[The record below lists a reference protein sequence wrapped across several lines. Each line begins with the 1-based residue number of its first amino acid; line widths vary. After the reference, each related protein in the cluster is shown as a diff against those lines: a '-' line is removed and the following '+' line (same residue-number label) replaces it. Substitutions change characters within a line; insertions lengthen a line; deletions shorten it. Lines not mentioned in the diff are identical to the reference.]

1 MKKASYSLIFVSLSM
16 LTMLTV
22 AGLNYSIDPLM
33 YYHAPWTVINIS
45 NDHRHGNPGLARQ
58 LDYRIALLGTSHI
71 MELESARLGEIMGE
85 SSLNLPINGGLIR
98 EQVEL
103 AKLVL
108 RQGKVHT
115 ILWEMNFPSFS
126 AGDQV
131 GTGTDEFPGYLY
143 KPTVE
148 TPFRYLLSFDTLL
161 RSRKA
166 LQNPGSVT
174 LDKRNQQPLREY
186 SQERVLQ
193 AWDFYMQLWTPALR
207 RYWINYQK
215 NVVSPELL
223 LETLLL
229 PLFRQYPEVEFKL
242 FLPPNSVMFFLLHTT
257 MGNKDFTHWL
267 EFRNTLA
274 RITEQ
279 TTNAQVYDFQA
290 DFGTI
295 LNLDLF
301 RDLEH
306 YNEDVLE
313 NMFVLMR
320 QDTNQVDRA
329 IMEENTRQLKMQVHA
344 YGKMFCG
351 SQPQS
356 CPDTL
361 LDQLGLPS
369 AASSGMQQ

>member
-1 MKKASYSLIFVSLSM
+1 MKKSSYSLIFVSLSM
-16 LTMLTV
+16 LTMLAV
-22 AGLNYSIDPLM
+22 AALNYLIDPLM
-33 YYHAPWTVINIS
+33 YYHAPWTVINVS

-85 SSLNLPINGGLIR
+85 PSLNLPINAGLIR

-108 RQGKVHT
+108 RQGKAHT

-131 GTGTDEFPGYLY
+131 GTGADEFPSYLY

-161 RSRKA
+161 QSRKA

-174 LDKRNQQPLREY
+174 LDNRNQQPVREY
-186 SQERVLQ
+186 SQERVLR
-193 AWDFYMQLWTPALR
+193 AWDFYMQSWTPALR
-207 RYWINYQK
+207 RIWIEYQK
-215 NVVSPELL
+215 KVESPELL
-223 LETLLL
+223 LETQLL

-242 FLPPNSVMFFLLHTT
+242 FLPPSSVMFFLLHES
-257 MGNKDFTHWL
+257 MGNQDFAHL
-267 EFRNTLA
+267 LAFRNALA
-274 RITEQ
+274 RISEQ

-290 DFGTI
+290 DFDTI
-295 LNLDLF
+295 MNLDLF

-313 NMFVLMR
+313 NMFVQMR
-320 QDTNQVDRA
+320 QGANRVDRA
-329 IMEENTRQLKMQVHA
+329 RMEENTRQLKMQVHA

-361 LDQLGLPS
+361 LDRLGLPS
-369 AASSGMQQ
+369 AASSGKQQ